1 MAVKLA
7 VALAVS
13 WMGAASSFVAPSRAI
28 RFSFLLDR
36 GGVDL
41 RSALACSPTGRCQL
55 FSGRFSLRCT
65 EDRQLGPHA
74 NAEGDQANHSGAPN
88 RGSNR
93 RSRGGNLGAE
103 GVGGGRG
110 SKAGK
115 RGKRR
120 VPGTTRK
127 HIMLNRQ
134 ILETENESELS
145 ALITAHH
152 GDFNGVNIASAYIKL
167 VLRKFWCAPAAPLDL
182 PHTRRSA
189 PWTDAGVPVE
199 LAREYELALAVLEL
213 EMTKNMSVF
222 GARECS
228 NLLHAL
234 AKSRRQPC
242 TPALMPSLHSRVEE
256 AASDLAPQ
264 GIANILWSYAQLG
277 MRPGAG
283 VLDALTRRS
292 QV

>member
-1 MAVKLA
+1 M
-7 VALAVS
+7 
-13 WMGAASSFVAPSRAI
+13 
-28 RFSFLLDR
+28 RFPALLDR

-41 RSALACSPTGRCQL
+41 RSALALSRRGRCEL
-55 FSGRFSLRCT
+55 FSGRCSLR
-65 EDRQLGPHA
+65 RQLGPHA
-74 NAEGDQANHSGAPN
+74 NAVGDQAKPPGAPN

-115 RGKRR
+115 RGKR
-120 VPGTTRK
+120 PGTTRK

-152 GDFNGVNIASAYIKL
+152 GDFNGVNIASAYTKL
-167 VLRKFWCAPAAPLDL
+167 VLRKFWSAPAAQLNL

-189 PWTDAGVPVE
+189 PWSDAGVPVD

-242 TPALMPSLHSRVEE
+242 TPALTLSLHSRVEE